1 MNNIKQ
7 EIRCGQGNHDWI
19 KIGNVTLST
28 ANIPDN
34 GIDLTK
40 LSEEKKENL
49 SIFTSS

>member
-1 MNNIKQ
+1 MTPPK
-7 EIRCGQGNHDWI
+7 DVSI

-40 LSEEKKENL
+40 LSDEKKENL
-49 SIFTSS
+49 SIFDTNDDGKLSRT